1 MKNQTWLVAK
11 NIYRSRVKGVGFWAL
26 VLSPF
31 LLGAIYLIIGLV
43 ISSGA
48 NQSPKMAVVDNPAL
62 TQILSKNDTL
72 KADIRNE
79 SSLDDAKK
87 DLSSGKIDGFLTEDN
102 GAYTIVTDNKS
113 SVKFDQSSFQTALTQ
128 VNISKTAQRL
138 NLSAADVQEL
148 LSPAKFTMKTQTNS
162 GQKST
167 GDGQT
172 GANIAIGSIASI
184 LIFTLMMMYVG
195 IIGQEIGNEKSSR
208 IMETLLAAT
217 SSNVQYY
224 GKIIGV
230 ILLLATQFG
239 IYVLGFG
246 IAYPFI
252 KNLDQIK
259 AIGAMLSGITFGFGI
274 YLVAMSLIGILGY
287 LILASI
293 VASLVNEQAQVQQA
307 TQPIAFLAMIGYI
320 GGIAGSTV
328 PGNIVLK
335 VLSFIPFISPTLMTS
350 RLAIQYSTTTEAWI
364 ALGLQ
369 LLATLAIAKAGEK
382 IYARNVLSYSDE
394 KIMSQLF
401 KGLTGRNSKKKT
413 TDRLVSENGEKKNPW
428 RRNSP
433 LRLALVIIIILIIL
447 AYRFIFK

>member
-11 NIYRSRVKGVGFWAL
+11 NIYRSRIKGVGFWAL

-31 LLGAIYLIIGLV
+31 LLGAVYLVIGLV

-48 NQSPKMAVVDNPAL
+48 NQTAQLAVVDNPAL
-62 TQILSKNDTL
+62 TQILSKNESL
-72 KADIRNE
+72 KADIKNE
-79 SSLDDAKK
+79 SSLKEVK
-87 DLSSGKIDGFLTEDN
+87 NELSEGRIDGFLTVED
-102 GAYTIVTDNKS
+102 GTYTIVTDNKS
-113 SVKFDQSSFQTALTQ
+113 SVKFDQTSFQAALTQ

-148 LSPAKFTMKTQTNS
+148 LSPAKFTMKTQTSS

-167 GDGQT
+167 GNSQT

-230 ILLLATQFG
+230 ILLLTTQLG

-246 IAYPFI
+246 VAYPFI
-252 KNLDQIK
+252 RNLDQIK
-259 AIGAMLSGITFGFGI
+259 AIGEMLSGITFGFGI
-274 YLVAMSLIGILGY
+274 YLVAMSLVGILGY

-401 KGLTGRNSKKKT
+401 KGLTGRQAKRKNADKV
-413 TDRLVSENGEKKNPW
+413 VSENGEKKNPW

-433 LRLALVIIIILIIL
+433 LRLALVILIILIIL